1 MTDIKMKQDIENAIK
16 YFANPQLSDN
26 SIKLFQTLGYNT
38 ARQNPFSEK
47 TYRFFKESFLDG
59 NAQFNEE
66 KALVA
71 EWKYVDLLF
80 QLSKE
85 EVLKLTS
92 LFDTKKVDR
101 TVIETY
107 LFFAIEL
114 SKEQYSRTQLS
125 LITREVNRLFPM
137 PVMILFKHGCTLTL
151 SVINRRLH
159 KRDESKDVLEKVT
172 QIKDINIASPHRAHI
187 EILFDLSFDKLKDKH
202 QFTNFVELHDAWQKT
217 LDLKELRRAQQSNAT
232 LTDKK

>member
-1 MTDIKMKQDIENAIK
+1 MTAEQIKKDIIFSLQSFSGGNLTEHA
-16 YFANPQLSDN
+16 L
-26 SIKLFQTLGYNT
+26 KLFQALGYNT
-38 ARQNPFSEK
+38 ERQAPLHKPTFAE
-47 TYRFFKESFLDG
+47 FKDSYIF
-59 NAQFNEE
+59 ATSKFNEA
-66 KALVA
+66 KALVQD
-71 EWKYVDLLF
+71 WKYVDLLF

-85 EVLKLTS
+85 EVLKQTS

-107 LFFAIEL
+107 LFFVIEL

-137 PVMILFKHGCTLTL
+137 PVMILFKHGSTLTL

-159 KRDESKDVLEKVT
+159 KIDESKDVLEKVT

-187 EILFDLSFDKLKDKH
+187 EILFDLSFDELKDKH
-202 QFTNFVELHDAWQKT
+202 WFTNFVELHNAWQET
-217 LDLKELRRAQQSNAT
+217 LKRT
-232 LTDKK
+232 